1 MMKKILSVLFFVV
14 FAKISLQAWGANNP
28 SLESRVR
35 GNMEALS
42 ANPFLKS
49 REVSRNGE
57 HALSWFSTLKKEEIE
72 KRISGISRQLPFVYS
87 NNVDYFIRL
96 FCESYYFEF
105 DRLMAINQVFNA
117 EIEGILVENG
127 LPKELKYLPI
137 LLSGFNPH
145 FTSESG
151 QRGFWQLQYP
161 VALRYKLEIDETVDE
176 RCDLR
181 KSTSAACKYLHSLYA
196 FYGDWPLAVAAFSTS
211 PSVVNQSIKRYEN
224 NIGFSSKDCVLE
236 NGLGDY
242 WDALTALNF
251 LGKFAKF
258 NNYTFST
265 AIDSKSDKVIVSS
278 DMNLLQP
285 AEVLHIPIER
295 MRELNFALKG
305 DYVKSGREIFL
316 PVGYASVFY
325 SKSEEIYNHR
335 RHELVEPADAKT
347 LNSEAVK
354 SNSESVVLIK
364 KYHKIRSGETLG
376 RVASNY
382 GVTKADLRE
391 WNNLATDKLKSGQ
404 RIIVKVIAKE
414 VNPNQQSKETKSV
427 ELPKP
432 QNEWIWHVVKR
443 GETLSAIGS
452 KYGVSY
458 LKIKEWNGLR
468 SDNIA
473 EGQKLKIIKR

>member
-1 MMKKILSVLFFVV
+1 MMRKILSFFCLLV
-14 FAKISLQAWGANNP
+14 FAKISMQAWGANNP
-28 SLESRVR
+28 ALESRVR
-35 GNMEALS
+35 GNMEGLLS
-42 ANPFLKS
+42 NPFLKS
-49 REVSRNGE
+49 REISRNGE
-57 HALSWFSTLKKEEIE
+57 HALSWFSSLKREEIE
-72 KRISGISRQLPFVYS
+72 KRVSGISRQLPFVYS
-87 NNVDYFIRL
+87 NNVDHFIRL

-105 DRLMAINQVFNA
+105 DRLLSVNQVFNA
-117 EIEGILVENG
+117 EIEGILAENG
-127 LPKELKYLPI
+127 LPRELKYLPI
-137 LLSGFNPH
+137 LLSGFHPH

-181 KSTSAACKYLHSLYA
+181 KSTSAACNYLHSLYA
-196 FYGDWPLAVAAFSTS
+196 FYGDWPMAVAAFSTS

-251 LGKFAKF
+251 IGKFAKF
-258 NNYTFST
+258 SNYTFST

-278 DMNLLQP
+278 DLNLLQP

-295 MRELNFALKG
+295 IRELNFALKS
-305 DYVKSGREIFL
+305 DFVKSGRELFL
-316 PVGYASVFY
+316 PVGYALVFY

-335 RHELVEPADAKT
+335 RQELMESAETKSLKAEAEKP
-347 LNSEAVK
+347 NSE
-354 SNSESVVLIK
+354 NVVFIK

-391 WNNLATDKLKSGQ
+391 WNNLTADKLKSGQ
-404 RIIVKVIAKE
+404 RIVVKVITKE
-414 VNPNQQSKETKSV
+414 VNPNQQSNASKSV
-427 ELPKP
+427 ESSKP

-458 LKIKEWNGLR
+458 AKIKEWNGLR

-473 EGQKLKIIKR
+473 EGQKLKILKR